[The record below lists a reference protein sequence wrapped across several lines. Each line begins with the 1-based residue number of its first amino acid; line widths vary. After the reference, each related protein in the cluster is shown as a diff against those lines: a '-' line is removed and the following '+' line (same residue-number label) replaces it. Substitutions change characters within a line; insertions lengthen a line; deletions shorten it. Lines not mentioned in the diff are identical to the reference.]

1 MSTRT
6 TTLIVLFIT
15 VIAAITGCS
24 KQSNTSSISNNE
36 PVTHPEW
43 SHNAVIYQINPRQHT
58 AEGTFTAL
66 LPDLPRLQQLG
77 ADILWLMPI
86 HPIGTTN
93 RKGSLGSPY
102 SVQDYKAVNPEF
114 GTFDDLKLFV
124 DSAHALGMYVILD
137 WVANHTAWDHAWV
150 QEHPDWYQKDPTGN
164 MMPPHGTDWTDV
176 VALDY
181 NHPDLWTAMQDAMRY
196 WVTDA
201 GIDGYRCDV
210 AGYVPLDFWHQVR
223 TTLDSI
229 KPVWMLAEWASR
241 DMHEHGFD
249 ATYGWPIQEKMHQV
263 AHGKASAAALKYLFA
278 EHLNSFPQDAY
289 HLLFVENHDKNA
301 WEGTQFEL
309 YGDMLPVAMVIT
321 TTAKGIPMIY
331 SGQEAG
337 NTKRLRFFEKDTILW
352 QPHPIGELYAD
363 LLALRKATPALWNGE
378 AGGKMWLL
386 FTDHEEEI
394 LAYLR
399 VKGNQRV
406 LVLTNVTDQ
415 PVSFSLSQTWASG
428 RYREHF
434 TDMLLEIDTSTQLA
448 LSPFGYQIWIS
459 E

>member
-1 MSTRT
+1 MDTRNRN
-6 TTLIVLFIT
+6 LIVLLIAVLA
-15 VIAAITGCS
+15 VISGCS
-24 KQSNTSSISNNE
+24 DGNTPQYSE
-36 PVTHPEW
+36 PTTTSHPEW

-58 AEGTFTAL
+58 AEGTITAL
-66 LPDLPRLQQLG
+66 LSDLPRLQQLG

-86 HPIGTTN
+86 HPIGTIN
-93 RKGSLGSPY
+93 RKGKMGSPY
-102 SVQDYKAVNPEF
+102 SVQDYKAVNPDL
-114 GTFDDLKLFV
+114 GTFDDLKMFV

-137 WVANHTAWDHAWV
+137 WVANHTAWDNAWV

-164 MMPPHGTDWTDV
+164 MMPPHGTDWSDV

-181 NHPDLWTAMQDAMRY
+181 NQPELWIAMEDAMRF
-196 WVTDA
+196 WVEEA

-210 AGYVPLDFWHQVR
+210 AGYVPLAFWQQVR
-223 TTLDSI
+223 TSLDSI

-241 DMHEHGFD
+241 DMHQHGFD

-263 AHGKASAAALKYLFA
+263 AVGKASAAALKYVFS
-278 EHLNSFPQDAY
+278 EYLNSFPQDDY
-289 HLLFVENHDKNA
+289 HLLYVENHDKNS

-321 TTAKGIPMIY
+321 VTAKGIPMIY

-337 NTKRLRFFEKDTILW
+337 NTKRLRFFDKDTIQW
-352 QPHPIGELYAD
+352 QPHPVGELYKQLFD
-363 LLALRKATPALWNGE
+363 LRKATPALWNGE

-399 VKGNQRV
+399 VKDNQRV
-406 LVLTNVTDQ
+406 LVLTNVSDRDIT
-415 PVSFSLSQTWASG
+415 FSLTQSWATGS
-428 RYREHF
+428 YREHF
-434 TDMLLEIDTSTQLA
+434 TEMSLEIDTSTQLA
-448 LSPFGYQIWIS
+448 LPPFGYQIWIS